1 MAMVQF
7 RVDDELK
14 NKAVSICEDLGIDL
28 STAIRM
34 FMKRM
39 VIENRIPFP
48 MVNAQET
55 YNKEKALDALQ
66 QIQNEFQ
73 ASGQSVPTLEEI
85 NKDIKLARNV

>member
-39 VIENRIPFP
+39 VIENGIPFP
-48 MVNAQET
+48 MVNAQEP